1 MVVIL
6 LMIKLVFGNLCS
18 GSFKLSIGMKKGET
32 IILISIKTKIE
43 DILLWI
49 NVLEISTRKKIKA
62 IDFTCKMSKLVFLD
76 MYVFLGMYNIIKLN
90 GNSVHIDTY
99 ENMTYV
105 YKIINETQ
113 YFSCGM
119 LNSVNLKLF

>member
-49 NVLEISTRKKIKA
+49 NVLEISTRKKIKT
-62 IDFTCKMSKLVFLD
+62 IDFTCKLSKLVFLD
-76 MYVFLGMYNIIKLN
+76 MYVFLGTYNIIKLN
-90 GNSVHIDTY
+90 GNCVHIDTY

-113 YFSCGM
+113 YFSCWM